1 MLTTVL
7 FALGLTQVA
16 ASSCNSQSQ
25 AAGLCD
31 LHSSLGDAQVDVRG
45 ESGAPN
51 RGNLHAD
58 APGLGSEDGADDG
71 LNCDDPLRRCGV
83 YEVVSRPEPTLADV
97 ASFAPEVAP
106 LVPEP
111 AGVGVV
117 GMPVNVV
124 AAAAE
129 HTREGELFDLPVRVR
144 FQPQSFLFDY
154 GDGTTRESPTGGRT
168 WNQLGAAQLT
178 PTPTSHVYDHRGTYT
193 ARVTIR
199 FRADVDFGNGWTRV
213 PGLLDIPAHTTRIT
227 ILEAHTALVQH
238 TCHETPHAPG
248 C

>member
-1 MLTTVL
+1 MLDGLVL
-7 FALGLTQVA
+7 LASLALSSSSKSTCDGSSIW
-16 ASSCNSQSQ
+16 SSCTVSASGSSVDVSGSRGGGGG
-25 AAGLCD
+25 AGGSGGSGAVGGEVVEDAGEDVCDNVLGRCD
-31 LHSSLGDAQVDVRG
+31 LF
-45 ESGAPN
+45 
-51 RGNLHAD
+51 
-58 APGLGSEDGADDG
+58 
-71 LNCDDPLRRCGV
+71 
-83 YEVVSRPEPTLADV
+83 EVVSRPEPTLADV

-154 GDGTTRESPTGGRT
+154 GDGTTRDSPTGGRT

>member
-1 MLTTVL
+1 MT
-7 FALGLTQVA
+7 
-16 ASSCNSQSQ
+16 
-25 AAGLCD
+25 
-31 LHSSLGDAQVDVRG
+31 
-45 ESGAPN
+45 
-51 RGNLHAD
+51 
-58 APGLGSEDGADDG
+58 
-71 LNCDDPLRRCGV
+71 
-83 YEVVSRPEPTLADV
+83 RPEPTLSDV

-111 AGVGVV
+111 AGVGVA

-129 HTREGELFDLPVRVR
+129 HIREGELFDLPVRVR
-144 FQPQSFLFDY
+144 FQPQTFLFDY
-154 GDGTTRESPTGGRT
+154 GDGATRQSPTGGRT

-178 PTPTSHVYDHRGTYT
+178 PTATSHVYEHRGTYT